1 MIFYEEA
8 VEQIEVASDSGGL
21 LLFKVIMGVTWI
33 LHCRI
38 LSYIFLC
45 RTDAELRKTL
55 EELSEK
61 VTESQRQETVSVTNV
76 EGIIYIWY
84 SKQDV
89 GF

>member
-1 MIFYEEA
+1 M
-8 VEQIEVASDSGGL
+8 
-21 LLFKVIMGVTWI
+21 W
-33 LHCRI
+33 
-38 LSYIFLC
+38 

-61 VTESQRQETVSVTNV
+61 LTESQRQEVVSVTSIKR
-76 EGIIYIWY
+76 IIYIYY